1 MKKKNIIIISV
12 CLAVF
17 VLALVLPSVFLRR
30 HDAQNGDSARN
41 IYLSY
46 MEKVKTYEHSTEGM
60 SNYFPIPEGYL
71 EGEHEDSDFMAAV
84 NPYDTPEQWESL
96 KGVDARVE
104 ASQIVDKVLKA
115 ASTREIVIYCM
126 NYNLYPEVLYYGSYD
141 EGVAVANEH
150 FNGFTALFEHPDY
163 AQALLD
169 LYAAYDLEYQSN
181 HDAQYAT
188 RLAYIHAL
196 FYRLI
201 LDAQL
206 DADQAQHFARMC
218 FANLSTI
225 LNSDGRYEPNLCMFV
240 GVFALYCS
248 DENFTALIDS
258 IPIAGQY
265 ILDANIDEASAISD
279 PDLDRIV
286 NYIKEFMAEP
296 AE

>member
-1 MKKKNIIIISV
+1 MKKKTVIIISV
-12 CLAVF
+12 CLAAF
-17 VLALVLPSVFLRR
+17 VLALVLLSVFLKQ
-30 HDAQNGDSARN
+30 HDAENGGSARN
-41 IYLSY
+41 IYLGY
-46 MEKVKTYEHSTEGM
+46 MEKVEAYEHSTEGL

-104 ASQIVDKVLKA
+104 ASKIADKLLKA
-115 ASTREIVIYCM
+115 ASTREIVVYCM

-141 EGVAVANEH
+141 EGVGVACEH

-163 AQALLD
+163 VEALLD
-169 LYAAYDLEYQSN
+169 LYAAYDLEYQST
-181 HDAQYAT
+181 HDAQYAN

-201 LDAQL
+201 LDARL
-206 DADQAQHFARMC
+206 DVEQAQSFARMC
-218 FANLSTI
+218 FGNLSTI
-225 LNSDGRYEPNLCMFV
+225 LDSDGRYEPNLCMFV

-258 IPIAGQY
+258 IPLAKQY
-265 ILDANIDEASAISD
+265 IIDANIDDASAISD

-286 NYIKEFMAEP
+286 NYIKEFMAQP